1 MSEGNRVVLRIGRE
15 TEVSVSEAMTKLDE
29 AIGLVEQCEGED
41 LGVVG
46 EMRTVRKRLAALL
59 GIMLACRT
67 KMQAQPAEPEGKH
80 G

>member
-1 MSEGNRVVLRIGRE
+1 MSEENRVVLRIGQE
-15 TEVSVSEAMTKLDE
+15 TEVSVSEAIAKLDE

-59 GIMLACRT
+59 GIMSACRT
-67 KMQAQPAEPEGKH
+67 KMRAQPVEPEGK
-80 G
+80 